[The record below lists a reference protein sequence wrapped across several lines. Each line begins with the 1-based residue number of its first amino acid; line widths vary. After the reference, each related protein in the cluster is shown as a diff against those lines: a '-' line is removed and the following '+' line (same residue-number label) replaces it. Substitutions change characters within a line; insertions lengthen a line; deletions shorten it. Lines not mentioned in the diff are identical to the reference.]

1 MNKGKI
7 KYIAA
12 AAMLCFSAVS
22 CGSKAGSQVTGSTS
36 SGTSAT
42 TAETATE
49 AASETT
55 AATTTA
61 APTEETTAAEVS
73 DEHLAD
79 AVRLFEAINTAEM
92 LRTGAGVETDNELA
106 KEFTVKENGK
116 DTDMIFFK
124 VTDSRF
130 SSTDDVKKL
139 LSDSFSGTLLEK
151 YKGIYEGDSASFR
164 EYGGYLY
171 LVQSDGSKGLEY
183 AGQPEMTESSDTSFT
198 AAVPVNNFGVVEKM
212 TVKAVKEDDKWKASS
227 FTIGKHK
234 ENERK

>member
-55 AATTTA
+55 AAATTA

-79 AVRLFEAINTAEM
+79 AVRLFEAVNTAEM

-106 KEFTVKENGK
+106 KEFTVKEHGK

-151 YKGIYEGDSASFR
+151 YKGIY
-164 EYGGYLY
+164 
-171 LVQSDGSKGLEY
+171 
-183 AGQPEMTESSDTSFT
+183 
-198 AAVPVNNFGVVEKM
+198 VPV
-212 TVKAVKEDDKWKASS
+212 KAGLLKRVFLREMPLKKIDLMVINAYIENIVSYE
-227 FTIGKHK
+227 HK
-234 ENERK
+234 QFSYL